1 MMYFPHRLTSMLT
14 QLDYGTQ
21 IIGFKVSF
29 KQGNDYYETP
39 LVSKTFSVVSGPG
52 QSYQSSGSSSSSSGS
67 NGASQTPSLVTCL
80 TSIILIIVV
89 IVVGCTVLYTV
100 EKTAEG
106 IMSKDVIVT
115 QNVSKTYGKPPLQ
128 VFALRETNLQIE
140 QGDYIAIIGPSGSGK
155 STLMNL
161 LGCLDKPTTGNI
173 FIDGKDVST
182 LNENELARIR
192 REKIGFIFQKYN
204 LIPTLNALENVELSM
219 GFAGV
224 DSQTRTAKAKQ
235 LLELVE
241 LSKRLTHKPS
251 EMSGGEQQRVAIARA
266 LANNPSI
273 ILADEPTGNV
283 DTKSGENIMNILEE
297 VNRKGETI
305 IVVTHNMAIAQRAKR
320 VLRIQDGVVKE
331 EHV

>member
-1 MMYFPHRLTSMLT
+1 M
-14 QLDYGTQ
+14 
-21 IIGFKVSF
+21 
-29 KQGNDYYETP
+29 
-39 LVSKTFSVVSGPG
+39 
-52 QSYQSSGSSSSSSGS
+52 
-67 NGASQTPSLVTCL
+67 
-80 TSIILIIVV
+80 
-89 IVVGCTVLYTV
+89 
-100 EKTAEG
+100 EKTAEDDM
-106 IMSKDVIVT
+106 IKDVIIT
-115 QNVSKTYGKPPLQ
+115 QNISKTYGRPPLQ
-128 VFALRETNLQIE
+128 VFALRETNLHIK

-161 LGCLDKPTTGNI
+161 LGCLDKPSSGKI
-173 FIDGKDVST
+173 FIDGKDVSM
-182 LNENELARIR
+182 LNETELAQIR

-204 LIPTLNALENVELSM
+204 LIPTLNAIENVELSM

-224 DSQTRTAKAKQ
+224 DSQTRTTKAKK

-241 LSKRLTHKPS
+241 LSKRMTHKPS

-320 VLRIQDGVVKE
+320 VLRIQDGLVKE

>member
-1 MMYFPHRLTSMLT
+1 MT
-14 QLDYGTQ
+14 D
-21 IIGFKVSF
+21 
-29 KQGNDYYETP
+29 
-39 LVSKTFSVVSGPG
+39 
-52 QSYQSSGSSSSSSGS
+52 
-67 NGASQTPSLVTCL
+67 
-80 TSIILIIVV
+80 
-89 IVVGCTVLYTV
+89 
-100 EKTAEG
+100 
-106 IMSKDVIVT
+106 DVIIT
-115 QNVSKTYGKPPLQ
+115 QDISKTYGKPPLQ
-128 VFALRETNLQIE
+128 VFALRDTNLQIK

-161 LGCLDKPTTGNI
+161 LGCLDKPSSGKI
-173 FIDGKDVST
+173 FIDGKDISM

-224 DSQTRTAKAKQ
+224 ESQIRTTKAKK
-235 LLELVE
+235 LLEMVE
-241 LSKRLTHKPS
+241 LSKRMTHKPS

-297 VNRKGETI
+297 VNRRGETI

-320 VLRIQDGVVKE
+320 VLRIQDGLVKE

>member
-1 MMYFPHRLTSMLT
+1 
-14 QLDYGTQ
+14 
-21 IIGFKVSF
+21 
-29 KQGNDYYETP
+29 
-39 LVSKTFSVVSGPG
+39 
-52 QSYQSSGSSSSSSGS
+52 
-67 NGASQTPSLVTCL
+67 
-80 TSIILIIVV
+80 
-89 IVVGCTVLYTV
+89 V
-100 EKTAEG
+100 EKTAAS
-106 IMSKDVIVT
+106 IMSTDVIVT
-115 QNVSKTYGKPPLQ
+115 QNLSKTYGRPPLQ
-128 VFALRETNLQIE
+128 VHALRETNLSIK

-161 LGCLDKPTTGNI
+161 LGCLDKPSTGKL

-182 LNENELARIR
+182 LNEKELARIR

-224 DSQTRTAKAKQ
+224 DAQTRTKKAKQ

-283 DTKSGENIMNILEE
+283 DSKSGDNIMRILEA
-297 VNRKGETI
+297 VNARGETI
-305 IVVTHNMAIAQRAKR
+305 IVVTHNMTIAQRAKR
-320 VLRIQDGVVKE
+320 VLRIQDGVVQE
-331 EHV
+331 GHV

>member
-1 MMYFPHRLTSMLT
+1 M
-14 QLDYGTQ
+14 
-21 IIGFKVSF
+21 
-29 KQGNDYYETP
+29 
-39 LVSKTFSVVSGPG
+39 
-52 QSYQSSGSSSSSSGS
+52 
-67 NGASQTPSLVTCL
+67 
-80 TSIILIIVV
+80 
-89 IVVGCTVLYTV
+89 
-100 EKTAEG
+100 EKTADD
-106 IMSKDVIVT
+106 MSKDVIIT
-115 QNVSKTYGKPPLQ
+115 QNISKTYGKPPLQ
-128 VFALRETNLQIE
+128 VYALRETNLQIS

-161 LGCLDKPTTGNI
+161 LGCLDKPSSGKI

-204 LIPTLNALENVELSM
+204 LIPTLNALENIELSM

-224 DSQTRTAKAKQ
+224 DSQKRTAKAKR
-235 LLELVE
+235 LLEMVE
-241 LSKRLTHKPS
+241 LSKRMTHKPA

-266 LANNPSI
+266 LANDPSI

-297 VNRKGETI
+297 VNRRGETI

>member
-1 MMYFPHRLTSMLT
+1 
-14 QLDYGTQ
+14 
-21 IIGFKVSF
+21 
-29 KQGNDYYETP
+29 
-39 LVSKTFSVVSGPG
+39 
-52 QSYQSSGSSSSSSGS
+52 
-67 NGASQTPSLVTCL
+67 
-80 TSIILIIVV
+80 
-89 IVVGCTVLYTV
+89 V
-100 EKTAEG
+100 EKTAEE

-115 QNVSKTYGKPPLQ
+115 QNISKTYGKPPLQ
-128 VFALRETNLQIE
+128 VYALRETNLHIK

-161 LGCLDKPTTGNI
+161 LGCLDKPSSGNI
-173 FIDGKDVST
+173 IIDGSDVST

-224 DSQTRTAKAKQ
+224 DSQTRTKKAQ
-235 LLELVE
+235 ELLEMVE

-266 LANNPSI
+266 LSNNPSI

-283 DTKSGENIMNILEE
+283 DTKSGDNIMRILEE
-297 VNRKGETI
+297 VNKRGETI

-320 VLRIQDGVVKE
+320 VLRIQDGEVRE

>member
-1 MMYFPHRLTSMLT
+1 
-14 QLDYGTQ
+14 
-21 IIGFKVSF
+21 
-29 KQGNDYYETP
+29 
-39 LVSKTFSVVSGPG
+39 
-52 QSYQSSGSSSSSSGS
+52 
-67 NGASQTPSLVTCL
+67 
-80 TSIILIIVV
+80 
-89 IVVGCTVLYTV
+89 V
-100 EKTAEG
+100 EKTAAS
-106 IMSKDVIVT
+106 IMSTDLIVT
-115 QNVSKTYGKPPLQ
+115 QNLSKTYGRPPLQ
-128 VFALRETNLQIE
+128 VHALRETNLAIK

-161 LGCLDKPTTGNI
+161 LGCLDKPSTGKI

-182 LNENELARIR
+182 LNEKELARIR

-224 DSQTRTAKAKQ
+224 DAQTRTKKAKQ

-266 LANNPSI
+266 LANDPSI

-283 DTKSGENIMNILEE
+283 DSKSGENIMRILEE
-297 VNRKGETI
+297 VNARGETI

-320 VLRIQDGVVKE
+320 VLRIQDGVVQE
-331 EHV
+331 GHV

>member
-1 MMYFPHRLTSMLT
+1 
-14 QLDYGTQ
+14 
-21 IIGFKVSF
+21 
-29 KQGNDYYETP
+29 
-39 LVSKTFSVVSGPG
+39 
-52 QSYQSSGSSSSSSGS
+52 
-67 NGASQTPSLVTCL
+67 
-80 TSIILIIVV
+80 
-89 IVVGCTVLYTV
+89 
-100 EKTAEG
+100 
-106 IMSKDVIVT
+106 MSKDVIVT
-115 QNVSKTYGKPPLQ
+115 ENVSKIYGKPPLQ
-128 VFALRETNLQIE
+128 VFALRETNLHIKK
-140 QGDYIAIIGPSGSGK
+140 GDYIAIIGPSGSGK

-161 LGCLDKPTTGNI
+161 LGCLDKPTTGSI
-173 FIDGKDVST
+173 FIDGNDVST

-224 DSQTRTAKAKQ
+224 DSQTRTIKAKQ

-266 LANNPSI
+266 LANDPSI

-283 DTKSGENIMNILEE
+283 DSKSGENIMNILEE

-320 VLRIQDGVVKE
+320 VLRIQDGILKE
-331 EHV
+331 DHV

>member
-1 MMYFPHRLTSMLT
+1 
-14 QLDYGTQ
+14 
-21 IIGFKVSF
+21 
-29 KQGNDYYETP
+29 
-39 LVSKTFSVVSGPG
+39 
-52 QSYQSSGSSSSSSGS
+52 
-67 NGASQTPSLVTCL
+67 
-80 TSIILIIVV
+80 
-89 IVVGCTVLYTV
+89 
-100 EKTAEG
+100 
-106 IMSKDVIVT
+106 MSKDVIVT

-128 VFALRETNLQIE
+128 VYALRETNLQIK

-161 LGCLDKPTTGNI
+161 LGCLDKPTSGNI
-173 FIDGKDVST
+173 FIDGSDVST

-224 DSQTRTAKAKQ
+224 DSQVRTAKAKK
-235 LLELVE
+235 LLEMVE

-266 LANNPSI
+266 LANSPSI

-283 DTKSGENIMNILEE
+283 DTKSGDNIMNILEE

-320 VLRIQDGVVKE
+320 VLRIQDGVVQE
-331 EHV
+331 GHV

>member
-1 MMYFPHRLTSMLT
+1 
-14 QLDYGTQ
+14 
-21 IIGFKVSF
+21 
-29 KQGNDYYETP
+29 
-39 LVSKTFSVVSGPG
+39 
-52 QSYQSSGSSSSSSGS
+52 
-67 NGASQTPSLVTCL
+67 
-80 TSIILIIVV
+80 
-89 IVVGCTVLYTV
+89 
-100 EKTAEG
+100 
-106 IMSKDVIVT
+106 MSKDVIVT

-128 VFALRETNLQIE
+128 VYALRETNLQIK

-161 LGCLDKPTTGNI
+161 LGCLDKPTSGNI
-173 FIDGKDVST
+173 FIDGSDVST

-224 DSQTRTAKAKQ
+224 DSQVRTEKAKK
-235 LLELVE
+235 LLEMVE

-266 LANNPSI
+266 LANSPSI

-283 DTKSGENIMNILEE
+283 DTKSGDNIMNILEE

-320 VLRIQDGVVKE
+320 VLRIQDGVVQE
-331 EHV
+331 GHV